1 MAIQSRIPAWEISWT
16 VEPGELK
23 SVGQKKSDDLT
34 NKTKN
39 SLYNVDY
46 IKEVYYVKLSGITCT
61 ILL

>member
-1 MAIQSRIPAWEISWT
+1 MTIQSRIPAWEISWT
-16 VEPGELK
+16 EEPGELK

-46 IKEVYYVKLSGITCT
+46 IKEVYYVKLSGIT
-61 ILL
+61 